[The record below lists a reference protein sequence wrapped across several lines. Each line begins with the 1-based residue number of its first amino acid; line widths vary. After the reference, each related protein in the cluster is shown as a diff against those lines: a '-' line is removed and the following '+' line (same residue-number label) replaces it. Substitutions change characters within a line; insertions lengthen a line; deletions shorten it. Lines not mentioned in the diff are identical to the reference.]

1 MEEPR
6 RVALRDYLYNTPQ
19 QKVTLLRDFVG
30 EADAGGVAVRVG
42 DRIVKA
48 NNNIFGAI
56 TGLPAQFKDNWA
68 ILSDSDQRR
77 NLARALID
85 DSLLTGR
92 RRKALFSILLWGT
105 IICWLLFG
113 IVVGVVNQDALGE
126 YQSGWSLFFYS
137 LGTSIFLPTPFEI
150 LLSNA
155 VASIGIPLTIF
166 IAAVGKT
173 AGSWI
178 VLLMGDKA
186 NEGLQTVM
194 DKYKVVQKIFNALEA
209 FARKF
214 GLVAIFIMFAIPLM
228 TDTAPLFVLALLKM
242 KKGPFLAVTFVA
254 IVVRSLLWIY
264 LFS

>member
-6 RVALRDYLYNTPQ
+6 RVALRDYLNATPKQ
-19 QKVTLLRDFVG
+19 NVTLLRDFEG
-30 EADAGGVAVRVG
+30 EAEAGGVAVRIG

-56 TGLPAQFKDNWA
+56 TGLPAQFKENWA
-68 ILSDSDQRR
+68 ILSDKERR
-77 NLARALID
+77 KNLARALID
-85 DSLLTGR
+85 DSMLTGR
-92 RRKALFSILLWGT
+92 RRRALFSILLWGT
-105 IICWLLFG
+105 IIIWLVAGL
-113 IVVGVVNQDALGE
+113 ILQVVNKDAVSE

-155 VASIGIPLTIF
+155 VKAIGVPLTIL
-166 IAAVGKT
+166 IAAFGKT
-173 AGSWI
+173 VGSWI

-186 NEGLQTVM
+186 NEGLQTVIE
-194 DKYKVVQKIFNALEA
+194 KHAIVRKIFNAMEA
-209 FARKF
+209 FAKKF
-214 GLVAIFIMFAIPLM
+214 GLWAIFIMFAIPLM

>member
-1 MEEPR
+1 ME
-6 RVALRDYLYNTPQ
+6 LRDFLHETPKQ
-19 QKVTLLRDFVG
+19 RVTLLQDFVG
-30 EADAGGVAVRVG
+30 EADASGVAVRVG
-42 DRIVKA
+42 DRIVRA
-48 NNNIFGAI
+48 NNNVFGAI
-56 TGLPAQFKDNWA
+56 TGLPAQFRDNWA
-68 ILSDSDQRR
+68 ILSDRDQRK

-105 IICWLLFG
+105 IIAWIG
-113 IVVGVVNQDALGE
+113 IGIIVGAVNQDALGE

-150 LLSNA
+150 LLTNA
-155 VASIGIPLTIF
+155 VDSIGVPLTIA
-166 IAAVGKT
+166 IAAFGKT

-186 NEGLQTVM
+186 NEGMQGIIE
-194 DKYKVVQKIFNALEA
+194 KYAIVGKIFGALEA

-242 KKGPFLAVTFVA
+242 KKGPFLAVTFAA
-254 IVVRSLLWIY
+254 IVVRSLLWIF